1 LALEVYREIMEITIR
16 NGGTISAEHGIGKI
30 KKEFFH
36 QMYDEDAISQMKAIK
51 RSFDPNGILNRGNL
65 F

>member
-1 LALEVYREIMEITIR
+1 MEITIQ
-16 NGGTISAEHGIGKI
+16 NGGTVSAEHGIGKI

-36 QMYDEDAISQMKAIK
+36 RMYDDDAISQMKAIK

>member
-1 LALEVYREIMEITIR
+1 
-16 NGGTISAEHGIGKI
+16 
-30 KKEFFH
+30 
-36 QMYDEDAISQMKAIK
+36 MYDDDAISQMKAIK